1 MPPWTKFWQIDQ
13 INHFNDSV
21 SFKQTPLSQ
30 RFIKL
35 FGTNSGK
42 SRSRRIPETAEVGLL
57 ARGDSPEENKTREKN
72 LFVREKMETDVKKK
86 FLNRGFL
93 RKEIKTCPDLLLLSI
108 LSTLILSLSLSL
120 SLILFLSLSHTH
132 THRHIFTLSP
142 FLSRTTVQLLEWTRL
157 KNEVPFAFLA
167 FP

>member
-1 MPPWTKFWQIDQ
+1 M
-13 INHFNDSV
+13 
-21 SFKQTPLSQ
+21 
-30 RFIKL
+30 
-35 FGTNSGK
+35 
-42 SRSRRIPETAEVGLL
+42 GLL

-120 SLILFLSLSHTH
+120 SHSFPLSLSLTH
-132 THRHIFTLSP
+132 TQTHIHSLS
-142 FLSRTTVQLLEWTRL
+142 LSLTHNGTIARMD
-157 KNEVPFAFLA
+157 
-167 FP
+167 